1 MRFLTIIFLCL
12 FPFATI
18 AQKQRVWIDT
28 DIMIGKWKH
37 DVDDG
42 LALILA
48 LQDTTIQIEGI
59 SFVHGVDYAAEVTD
73 KLLSRYASEL
83 KIPTYKGADDSTQFG
98 EKTPAV
104 EALAKALEQGP
115 LTIFALG
122 PLTNIGTVLEL
133 YPDLNRNV
141 KRITYCAGRTP
152 GKTFNPGGGKTKFSD
167 YNFDLDPYAT
177 AMVLKANV
185 PILLCGY
192 DCSEELFLSKKDFIH
207 LRKSSD
213 ETDRW
218 LFRKLRSWHGLWR
231 MFLGSKQGFIPFDCS
246 TVGALLYPDEFE
258 TTPFIPAYIQ
268 VLENDTKNLVKTKK
282 KPYLLVHEDGAGRIV
297 SYCSETRPEFKV
309 RLLKALGHPDYR

>member
-1 MRFLTIIFLCL
+1 MRFLTFIILCL
-12 FPFATI
+12 LPFAVT

-42 LALILA
+42 LALILT

-59 SFVHGVDYAAEVTD
+59 SFVHGVDYAAEVTE
-73 KLLSRYASEL
+73 KLLSRYSPDV
-83 KIPTYKGADDSTQFG
+83 KIPMHKGADDSTHFG

-104 EALAKALEQGP
+104 EAMAKALEKGP

-122 PLTNIGTVLEL
+122 PMTNVGTVLEL
-133 YPDLNRNV
+133 YPDLRRNV

-152 GKTFNPGGGKTKFSD
+152 GKTFNPAGGRAKFSD

-185 PILLCGY
+185 PILLSGY

-207 LRKSSD
+207 LKKSND

-231 MFLGSKQGFIPFDCS
+231 MFLGSEQGFIPFDCS
-246 TVGALLYPDEFE
+246 TVGALLYPEEFE
-258 TTPFIPAYIQ
+258 INSFIPAYIQ
-268 VLENDTKNLVKTKK
+268 VLENDTKQLVKTKK
-282 KPYLLVHEDGAGRIV
+282 KPYLLVDEDGAGRIV
-297 SYCSETRPEFKV
+297 SYCSETKPAFKR
-309 RLLKALGHPDYR
+309 RLLKALDHPDYR